1 MDKEYVSDR
10 IDMMLNGE
18 ITNRNFAFVMV
29 VCQAKGDMVG
39 GETRVL
45 TNIDDLSAHTL
56 LKVAVAELDSRM
68 GNA

>member
-1 MDKEYVSDR
+1 MDKEYVSDS
-10 IDMMLNGE
+10 IDLLLNGE
-18 ITNRNFAFVMV
+18 VTKRNFAFVMV

-45 TNIDDLSAHTL
+45 TNIDDLAAHTL
-56 LKVAVAELDSRM
+56 LKLAVEELDSKM